1 MGPAEPEPVTGPE
14 CEELLR
20 PTPEALAEPAELP
33 AWVARLAT
41 ARNVVEQ
48 ALDDRK
54 AVRVPAEDHELDEGE
69 AWPALRP
76 PERDVILQP
85 PPPK

>member
-1 MGPAEPEPVTGPE
+1 MPSQP
-14 CEELLR
+14 
-20 PTPEALAEPAELP
+20 ELP

-41 ARNVVEQ
+41 ARNVLQQ

-54 AVRVPAEDHELDEGE
+54 AVRVPAEDHELEDESE

-85 PPPK
+85 PPPEMTPSPRLTGRTPAYEADREAGS